1 MEIISAKKYVAIV
14 DKAQSRHRIANA
26 LAHLALG
33 IGHGALDQ
41 GSTYTTFKDK
51 EGNMVALLTDHP
63 FIILGAKNAG
73 QLRQIHGDA
82 GHRGVTCVAYLANM
96 FDGTP
101 EEQREQIAATAPS
114 QHEYIALVLF
124 GDPVVL
130 RGLTKRTSLLD

>member
-1 MEIISAKKYVAIV
+1 M
-14 DKAQSRHRIANA
+14 
-26 LAHLALG
+26 AHLALG
-33 IGHGALDQ
+33 IGHGALDE

-63 FIILGAKNAG
+63 FIILSAKNAG
-73 QLRQIHGDA
+73 HLKQIHEDA
-82 GHRGVTCVAYLANM
+82 RKVGVPCAAYLANM
-96 FDGTP
+96 FNGTP
-101 EEQREQIAATAPS
+101 EEQHEQIAATAPI